1 MAMIKGLFKQ
11 GWMTPWIKPA
21 VFGLCLIPLVWLAWD
36 GVTGRLG
43 ANPVEAVVRRTG
55 VWAIN
60 LLLISLA
67 ITPARRLPGGSR
79 LIVFR
84 RMLGL
89 FAFFYAGLHLMTYVG
104 LDQFFAVRD
113 IVKDVVKRP
122 FITIGMASFVLLV
135 PLAVTS
141 TNRMIAR
148 LGGARWR
155 MLHRLAYVI
164 AIGGVLHY
172 FWLVKADIRSP
183 LLYAGFLALLLG
195 ARVWIAYGSRLSTSR
210 QAPRD
215 RGGLLGPRSAEV
227 MSR

>member
-1 MAMIKGLFKQ
+1 MVRTFFKN

-21 VFGLCLIPLVWLAWD
+21 VFGICLFPLVWLAWD
-36 GVTGRLG
+36 GVTGHLG
-43 ANPVEAVVRRTG
+43 ANPIEAVVRRTG

-60 LLLISLA
+60 FLLISLA
-67 ITPARRLPGGSR
+67 VTPARRLPGGNR
-79 LIVFR
+79 LIAFR

-89 FAFFYAGLHLMTYVG
+89 FAFFYAGVHLMTYVG
-104 LDQFFAVRD
+104 LDQFFAVQD
-113 IVKDVVKRP
+113 IVKDVIKRP
-122 FITIGMASFVLLV
+122 FITIGMASFILLV

-155 MLHRLAYVI
+155 MLHRLVYVI
-164 AIGGVLHY
+164 GIGGVLHY

-183 LLYAGFLALLLG
+183 LIYAGLLAALLG
-195 ARVWIAYGSRLSTSR
+195 ARVWIAYGSRLSASR
-210 QAPRD
+210 PAPRD
-215 RGGLLGPRSAEV
+215 QGGMLGPRSAEV